1 MDGKQVPRRDE
12 PPLGL
17 LARGYIGLGLSLGGL
32 AYGGEVGR
40 GLAMVGTAI
49 TVSGGAEQVNVPD
62 VTGKQLNEART
73 ILTDA
78 GFRVETRDK
87 SDDGAR
93 QGQVLEQLP
102 KAGDKAGKN
111 SVVTLTVSSGREQV
125 VVPSLFNVPESE
137 AASELRGIGFQ
148 VERTTSTDA
157 SDSSTP
163 MSHRTAST
171 RLTRSGARP
180 RSRADSPIAERTR
193 LYARQNTASQV
204 VLASSTRILTTLD
217 QRRAEFKSNPAA
229 LRQFVTSEFNTLFDG
244 DYAARLVL
252 GVHGRGA
259 SDADVKLFGQALT
272 ERLLSAYGARLADF
286 NARLKVRVKSE
297 APLPGGRGVKV
308 DTEFVQADQTVTPIT
323 FYARNV
329 GGQWKVFDVLPEGVS
344 FVQTFK
350 TQFDTPLRQ
359 KSIAQVAA
367 DLKSGKL
374 QVNGSGSGN

>member
-1 MDGKQVPRRDE
+1 MKT
-12 PPLGL
+12 LMKHSFLAAALSAAL
-17 LARGYIGLGLSLGGL
+17 LAS
-32 AYGGEVGR
+32 APQ
-40 GLAMVGTAI
+40 
-49 TVSGGAEQVNVPD
+49 TVSAQAV
-62 VTGKQLNEART
+62 
-73 ILTDA
+73 
-78 GFRVETRDK
+78 
-87 SDDGAR
+87 
-93 QGQVLEQLP
+93 
-102 KAGDKAGKN
+102 
-111 SVVTLTVSSGREQV
+111 
-125 VVPSLFNVPESE
+125 
-137 AASELRGIGFQ
+137 AA
-148 VERTTSTDA
+148 A
-157 SDSSTP
+157 
-163 MSHRTAST
+163 
-171 RLTRSGARP
+171 
-180 RSRADSPIAERTR
+180 
-193 LYARQNTASQV
+193 ARQNSASQL
-204 VLASSTRILTTLD
+204 VLSSSTRILATLD

-229 LRQFVTSEFNTLFDG
+229 LRQYVTTEFNTLFDG

-297 APLPGGRGVKV
+297 SPLPGGRGVKV
-308 DTEFVQADQTVTPIT
+308 ETEFLQPDQTVTPIT

-374 QVNGSGSGN
+374 QVNGSANGK

>member
-1 MDGKQVPRRDE
+1 MKTLMKPSLLSVV
-12 PPLGL
+12 LSAAL
-17 LARGYIGLGLSLGGL
+17 LAS
-32 AYGGEVGR
+32 APV
-40 GLAMVGTAI
+40 AVFAQTAAPA
-49 TVSGGAEQVNVPD
+49 TA
-62 VTGKQLNEART
+62 T
-73 ILTDA
+73 
-78 GFRVETRDK
+78 
-87 SDDGAR
+87 
-93 QGQVLEQLP
+93 
-102 KAGDKAGKN
+102 KA
-111 SVVTLTVSSGREQV
+111 S
-125 VVPSLFNVPESE
+125 
-137 AASELRGIGFQ
+137 
-148 VERTTSTDA
+148 
-157 SDSSTP
+157 
-163 MSHRTAST
+163 
-171 RLTRSGARP
+171 
-180 RSRADSPIAERTR
+180 
-193 LYARQNTASQV
+193 ASQV

-297 APLPGGRGVKV
+297 TPLPGGRGVKV
-308 DTEFVQADQTVTPIT
+308 DTEFLQADQTVTPIT
-323 FYARNV
+323 FYVRNV

-367 DLKSGKL
+367 DLKAGRL
-374 QVNGSGSGN
+374 QVNGSAGGN

>member
-1 MDGKQVPRRDE
+1 MKTLIKPSLLSVV
-12 PPLGL
+12 LSAAL
-17 LARGYIGLGLSLGGL
+17 LAS
-32 AYGGEVGR
+32 APV
-40 GLAMVGTAI
+40 AVFAQ
-49 TVSGGAEQVNVPD
+49 AAAPAAAAA
-62 VTGKQLNEART
+62 KQ
-73 ILTDA
+73 
-78 GFRVETRDK
+78 
-87 SDDGAR
+87 
-93 QGQVLEQLP
+93 
-102 KAGDKAGKN
+102 N
-111 SVVTLTVSSGREQV
+111 S
-125 VVPSLFNVPESE
+125 
-137 AASELRGIGFQ
+137 
-148 VERTTSTDA
+148 
-157 SDSSTP
+157 
-163 MSHRTAST
+163 
-171 RLTRSGARP
+171 
-180 RSRADSPIAERTR
+180 
-193 LYARQNTASQV
+193 ASQV
-204 VLASSTRILTTLD
+204 VLGSSTRILTTLD

-229 LRQFVTSEFNTLFDG
+229 LRQFVTSEFNTLFDS

-297 APLPGGRGVKV
+297 SPLPGGRGVKV
-308 DTEFVQADQTVTPIT
+308 DTEFVQTDQTVTPIT

-374 QVNGSGSGN
+374 QVNGSAGGN

>member
-1 MDGKQVPRRDE
+1 MKTLMKPS
-12 PPLGL
+12 L
-17 LARGYIGLGLSLGGL
+17 L
-32 AYGGEVGR
+32 
-40 GLAMVGTAI
+40 
-49 TVSGGAEQVNVPD
+49 
-62 VTGKQLNEART
+62 
-73 ILTDA
+73 
-78 GFRVETRDK
+78 
-87 SDDGAR
+87 
-93 QGQVLEQLP
+93 
-102 KAGDKAGKN
+102 
-111 SVVTLTVSSGREQV
+111 SVVLSAALLVSAPLAVSAQT
-125 VVPSLFNVPESE
+125 
-137 AASELRGIGFQ
+137 AAPATATKQ
-148 VERTTSTDA
+148 A
-157 SDSSTP
+157 S
-163 MSHRTAST
+163 
-171 RLTRSGARP
+171 
-180 RSRADSPIAERTR
+180 
-193 LYARQNTASQV
+193 ASQV

-229 LRQFVTSEFNTLFDG
+229 LRQFVTTEFNTLFDG

-297 APLPGGRGVKV
+297 SPLPGGRGVKV

-367 DLKSGKL
+367 DLKAGRL
-374 QVNGSGSGN
+374 QVNGSASGN

>member
-1 MDGKQVPRRDE
+1 MKNPIKPSFLSVV
-12 PPLGL
+12 LSAAL
-17 LARGYIGLGLSLGGL
+17 LAS
-32 AYGGEVGR
+32 A
-40 GLAMVGTAI
+40 
-49 TVSGGAEQVNVPD
+49 P
-62 VTGKQLNEART
+62 
-73 ILTDA
+73 
-78 GFRVETRDK
+78 
-87 SDDGAR
+87 
-93 QGQVLEQLP
+93 
-102 KAGDKAGKN
+102 
-111 SVVTLTVSSGREQV
+111 V
-125 VVPSLFNVPESE
+125 VVSAQT
-137 AASELRGIGFQ
+137 AAP
-148 VERTTSTDA
+148 A
-157 SDSSTP
+157 
-163 MSHRTAST
+163 A
-171 RLTRSGARP
+171 A
-180 RSRADSPIAERTR
+180 
-193 LYARQNTASQV
+193 ARQNTASQV

-374 QVNGSGSGN
+374 QVNGSAGN

>member
-1 MDGKQVPRRDE
+1 MKHSF
-12 PPLGL
+12 LAAALSAAL
-17 LARGYIGLGLSLGGL
+17 LAS
-32 AYGGEVGR
+32 APQ
-40 GLAMVGTAI
+40 
-49 TVSGGAEQVNVPD
+49 TVSAQAV
-62 VTGKQLNEART
+62 
-73 ILTDA
+73 
-78 GFRVETRDK
+78 
-87 SDDGAR
+87 
-93 QGQVLEQLP
+93 
-102 KAGDKAGKN
+102 
-111 SVVTLTVSSGREQV
+111 
-125 VVPSLFNVPESE
+125 
-137 AASELRGIGFQ
+137 AA
-148 VERTTSTDA
+148 A
-157 SDSSTP
+157 
-163 MSHRTAST
+163 
-171 RLTRSGARP
+171 
-180 RSRADSPIAERTR
+180 
-193 LYARQNTASQV
+193 ARQNSASQL
-204 VLASSTRILTTLD
+204 VLSSSTRILATLD

-229 LRQFVTSEFNTLFDG
+229 LRQYVTTEFNTLFDG

-297 APLPGGRGVKV
+297 SPLPGGRGVKV
-308 DTEFVQADQTVTPIT
+308 ETEFLQPDQTVTPIT

-374 QVNGSGSGN
+374 QVNGSANGK

>member
-1 MDGKQVPRRDE
+1 MKNPIKPSFLSVV
-12 PPLGL
+12 LSAAL
-17 LARGYIGLGLSLGGL
+17 LAS
-32 AYGGEVGR
+32 APVV
-40 GLAMVGTAI
+40 ASAQTA
-49 TVSGGAEQVNVPD
+49 AP
-62 VTGKQLNEART
+62 
-73 ILTDA
+73 
-78 GFRVETRDK
+78 
-87 SDDGAR
+87 
-93 QGQVLEQLP
+93 
-102 KAGDKAGKN
+102 
-111 SVVTLTVSSGREQV
+111 
-125 VVPSLFNVPESE
+125 
-137 AASELRGIGFQ
+137 AA
-148 VERTTSTDA
+148 
-157 SDSSTP
+157 
-163 MSHRTAST
+163 
-171 RLTRSGARP
+171 
-180 RSRADSPIAERTR
+180 
-193 LYARQNTASQV
+193 ARQNTASQV

-367 DLKSGKL
+367 DLKSGRL
-374 QVNGSGSGN
+374 QVNGSAGSN

>member
-1 MDGKQVPRRDE
+1 MKTPIKPSLLSVV
-12 PPLGL
+12 LSAAL
-17 LARGYIGLGLSLGGL
+17 LAS
-32 AYGGEVGR
+32 A
-40 GLAMVGTAI
+40 
-49 TVSGGAEQVNVPD
+49 P
-62 VTGKQLNEART
+62 
-73 ILTDA
+73 
-78 GFRVETRDK
+78 
-87 SDDGAR
+87 
-93 QGQVLEQLP
+93 
-102 KAGDKAGKN
+102 
-111 SVVTLTVSSGREQV
+111 V
-125 VVPSLFNVPESE
+125 VVFAQ
-137 AASELRGIGFQ
+137 AA
-148 VERTTSTDA
+148 A
-157 SDSSTP
+157 P
-163 MSHRTAST
+163 A
-171 RLTRSGARP
+171 A
-180 RSRADSPIAERTR
+180 AAK
-193 LYARQNTASQV
+193 QNSASQV

-297 APLPGGRGVKV
+297 TPLPGGRGVKV

-374 QVNGSGSGN
+374 QVNGSAGGN

>member
-1 MDGKQVPRRDE
+1 MKTLIKPSLLSVV
-12 PPLGL
+12 LSAAL
-17 LARGYIGLGLSLGGL
+17 LAS
-32 AYGGEVGR
+32 A
-40 GLAMVGTAI
+40 
-49 TVSGGAEQVNVPD
+49 P
-62 VTGKQLNEART
+62 
-73 ILTDA
+73 
-78 GFRVETRDK
+78 
-87 SDDGAR
+87 
-93 QGQVLEQLP
+93 
-102 KAGDKAGKN
+102 
-111 SVVTLTVSSGREQV
+111 V
-125 VVPSLFNVPESE
+125 VVFAQ
-137 AASELRGIGFQ
+137 AA
-148 VERTTSTDA
+148 A
-157 SDSSTP
+157 P
-163 MSHRTAST
+163 A
-171 RLTRSGARP
+171 A
-180 RSRADSPIAERTR
+180 AAK
-193 LYARQNTASQV
+193 QNSASQV

-229 LRQFVTSEFNTLFDG
+229 LRQFVTTEFNTLFDG

-286 NARLKVRVKSE
+286 NARLKLRVKSE
-297 APLPGGRGVKV
+297 TPLPGGRGVKV

-374 QVNGSGSGN
+374 QVNGSAGGN

>member
-1 MDGKQVPRRDE
+1 MKT
-12 PPLGL
+12 LMKHSFLAAALSAAL
-17 LARGYIGLGLSLGGL
+17 LAS
-32 AYGGEVGR
+32 APQ
-40 GLAMVGTAI
+40 A
-49 TVSGGAEQVNVPD
+49 VSAQAV
-62 VTGKQLNEART
+62 
-73 ILTDA
+73 
-78 GFRVETRDK
+78 
-87 SDDGAR
+87 
-93 QGQVLEQLP
+93 
-102 KAGDKAGKN
+102 
-111 SVVTLTVSSGREQV
+111 
-125 VVPSLFNVPESE
+125 
-137 AASELRGIGFQ
+137 AA
-148 VERTTSTDA
+148 A
-157 SDSSTP
+157 
-163 MSHRTAST
+163 
-171 RLTRSGARP
+171 
-180 RSRADSPIAERTR
+180 
-193 LYARQNTASQV
+193 ARQNSASQL
-204 VLASSTRILTTLD
+204 VLSSSTRILATLD

-229 LRQFVTSEFNTLFDG
+229 LRQYVTTEFNTLFDG

-367 DLKSGKL
+367 DLKSGRL
-374 QVNGSGSGN
+374 QVNGSAGGN

>member
-1 MDGKQVPRRDE
+1 MKPSLLSVV
-12 PPLGL
+12 LSAAL
-17 LARGYIGLGLSLGGL
+17 LAS
-32 AYGGEVGR
+32 APV
-40 GLAMVGTAI
+40 AVFAQTAAPA
-49 TVSGGAEQVNVPD
+49 TA
-62 VTGKQLNEART
+62 T
-73 ILTDA
+73 
-78 GFRVETRDK
+78 
-87 SDDGAR
+87 
-93 QGQVLEQLP
+93 
-102 KAGDKAGKN
+102 KA
-111 SVVTLTVSSGREQV
+111 S
-125 VVPSLFNVPESE
+125 
-137 AASELRGIGFQ
+137 
-148 VERTTSTDA
+148 
-157 SDSSTP
+157 
-163 MSHRTAST
+163 
-171 RLTRSGARP
+171 
-180 RSRADSPIAERTR
+180 
-193 LYARQNTASQV
+193 ASQV

-297 APLPGGRGVKV
+297 TPLPGGRGVKV
-308 DTEFVQADQTVTPIT
+308 DTEFLQADQTVTPIT
-323 FYARNV
+323 FYVRNV

-367 DLKSGKL
+367 DLKAGRL
-374 QVNGSGSGN
+374 QVNGSAGGN

>member
-1 MDGKQVPRRDE
+1 MKTLIKPSLLSVV
-12 PPLGL
+12 LSAAL
-17 LARGYIGLGLSLGGL
+17 LA
-32 AYGGEVGR
+32 AAPV
-40 GLAMVGTAI
+40 AVFAQAAAPAATA
-49 TVSGGAEQVNVPD
+49 
-62 VTGKQLNEART
+62 KQ
-73 ILTDA
+73 
-78 GFRVETRDK
+78 
-87 SDDGAR
+87 
-93 QGQVLEQLP
+93 
-102 KAGDKAGKN
+102 N
-111 SVVTLTVSSGREQV
+111 S
-125 VVPSLFNVPESE
+125 
-137 AASELRGIGFQ
+137 
-148 VERTTSTDA
+148 
-157 SDSSTP
+157 
-163 MSHRTAST
+163 
-171 RLTRSGARP
+171 
-180 RSRADSPIAERTR
+180 
-193 LYARQNTASQV
+193 ASQV

-229 LRQFVTSEFNTLFDG
+229 LRQFVTTEFNTLFDG

-297 APLPGGRGVKV
+297 TPLPGGRGVKV
-308 DTEFVQADQTVTPIT
+308 DSEFVQADQTVTPIT

-374 QVNGSGSGN
+374 QVNGSAGGN

>member
-1 MDGKQVPRRDE
+1 MKTLIKPSLLSVV
-12 PPLGL
+12 LSAVL
-17 LARGYIGLGLSLGGL
+17 LAS
-32 AYGGEVGR
+32 APV
-40 GLAMVGTAI
+40 AVFA
-49 TVSGGAEQVNVPD
+49 Q
-62 VTGKQLNEART
+62 
-73 ILTDA
+73 
-78 GFRVETRDK
+78 
-87 SDDGAR
+87 
-93 QGQVLEQLP
+93 
-102 KAGDKAGKN
+102 
-111 SVVTLTVSSGREQV
+111 
-125 VVPSLFNVPESE
+125 
-137 AASELRGIGFQ
+137 AA
-148 VERTTSTDA
+148 A
-157 SDSSTP
+157 P
-163 MSHRTAST
+163 A
-171 RLTRSGARP
+171 A
-180 RSRADSPIAERTR
+180 A
-193 LYARQNTASQV
+193 ARQNTASQV

-286 NARLKVRVKSE
+286 NARLRVRVKSE
-297 APLPGGRGVKV
+297 TPLPGGRGVKV
-308 DTEFVQADQTVTPIT
+308 DTEFLQADQTVTPIT

-374 QVNGSGSGN
+374 QVNGSAGGN

>member
-1 MDGKQVPRRDE
+1 MKTPIKPSFLSVV
-12 PPLGL
+12 LSAAL
-17 LARGYIGLGLSLGGL
+17 LASAPVLVS
-32 AYGGEVGR
+32 AQ
-40 GLAMVGTAI
+40 TA
-49 TVSGGAEQVNVPD
+49 AP
-62 VTGKQLNEART
+62 
-73 ILTDA
+73 
-78 GFRVETRDK
+78 
-87 SDDGAR
+87 
-93 QGQVLEQLP
+93 
-102 KAGDKAGKN
+102 
-111 SVVTLTVSSGREQV
+111 
-125 VVPSLFNVPESE
+125 
-137 AASELRGIGFQ
+137 AA
-148 VERTTSTDA
+148 
-157 SDSSTP
+157 
-163 MSHRTAST
+163 
-171 RLTRSGARP
+171 
-180 RSRADSPIAERTR
+180 
-193 LYARQNTASQV
+193 ARQNTASQV

-367 DLKSGKL
+367 DLKSGRL
-374 QVNGSGSGN
+374 QVNGSAGGN

>member
-1 MDGKQVPRRDE
+1 MKT
-12 PPLGL
+12 LMKHSFLAAALSAAL
-17 LARGYIGLGLSLGGL
+17 LAS
-32 AYGGEVGR
+32 APQ
-40 GLAMVGTAI
+40 
-49 TVSGGAEQVNVPD
+49 TVSAQAV
-62 VTGKQLNEART
+62 
-73 ILTDA
+73 
-78 GFRVETRDK
+78 
-87 SDDGAR
+87 
-93 QGQVLEQLP
+93 
-102 KAGDKAGKN
+102 
-111 SVVTLTVSSGREQV
+111 
-125 VVPSLFNVPESE
+125 
-137 AASELRGIGFQ
+137 AA
-148 VERTTSTDA
+148 A
-157 SDSSTP
+157 
-163 MSHRTAST
+163 
-171 RLTRSGARP
+171 
-180 RSRADSPIAERTR
+180 
-193 LYARQNTASQV
+193 ARQNSASQL
-204 VLASSTRILTTLD
+204 VLSSSTRILATLD

-229 LRQFVTSEFNTLFDG
+229 LRQYVTTEFNTLFDG

-297 APLPGGRGVKV
+297 SPLPGGRGVKV
-308 DTEFVQADQTVTPIT
+308 ETEFLQPDQTVTPIT

-374 QVNGSGSGN
+374 QVNGSASGK

>member
-1 MDGKQVPRRDE
+1 MKNPIKPSFLSVV
-12 PPLGL
+12 LSAAL
-17 LARGYIGLGLSLGGL
+17 LAS
-32 AYGGEVGR
+32 A
-40 GLAMVGTAI
+40 
-49 TVSGGAEQVNVPD
+49 P
-62 VTGKQLNEART
+62 
-73 ILTDA
+73 
-78 GFRVETRDK
+78 
-87 SDDGAR
+87 
-93 QGQVLEQLP
+93 
-102 KAGDKAGKN
+102 
-111 SVVTLTVSSGREQV
+111 V
-125 VVPSLFNVPESE
+125 VVSAQT
-137 AASELRGIGFQ
+137 AAP
-148 VERTTSTDA
+148 A
-157 SDSSTP
+157 
-163 MSHRTAST
+163 A
-171 RLTRSGARP
+171 
-180 RSRADSPIAERTR
+180 
-193 LYARQNTASQV
+193 ARQNTASQV

-367 DLKSGKL
+367 DLKSGRL
-374 QVNGSGSGN
+374 QVNGSAGGN

>member
-1 MDGKQVPRRDE
+1 MKTLIKPSLLSAV
-12 PPLGL
+12 LSAAL
-17 LARGYIGLGLSLGGL
+17 LASAPL
-32 AYGGEVGR
+32 V
-40 GLAMVGTAI
+40 
-49 TVSGGAEQVNVPD
+49 VSAQAAAPAAA
-62 VTGKQLNEART
+62 KQ
-73 ILTDA
+73 
-78 GFRVETRDK
+78 
-87 SDDGAR
+87 
-93 QGQVLEQLP
+93 
-102 KAGDKAGKN
+102 N
-111 SVVTLTVSSGREQV
+111 S
-125 VVPSLFNVPESE
+125 
-137 AASELRGIGFQ
+137 
-148 VERTTSTDA
+148 
-157 SDSSTP
+157 
-163 MSHRTAST
+163 
-171 RLTRSGARP
+171 
-180 RSRADSPIAERTR
+180 
-193 LYARQNTASQV
+193 ASQV

-229 LRQFVTSEFNTLFDG
+229 LRQFVTDEFNTLFDG

-297 APLPGGRGVKV
+297 TPLPGGRGVKV

>member
-1 MDGKQVPRRDE
+1 MKTLKPSLLSAV
-12 PPLGL
+12 LSAAL
-17 LARGYIGLGLSLGGL
+17 LAAAPL
-32 AYGGEVGR
+32 AVS
-40 GLAMVGTAI
+40 AQTA
-49 TVSGGAEQVNVPD
+49 AAPAAAA
-62 VTGKQLNEART
+62 KQ
-73 ILTDA
+73 
-78 GFRVETRDK
+78 
-87 SDDGAR
+87 
-93 QGQVLEQLP
+93 
-102 KAGDKAGKN
+102 N
-111 SVVTLTVSSGREQV
+111 S
-125 VVPSLFNVPESE
+125 
-137 AASELRGIGFQ
+137 
-148 VERTTSTDA
+148 
-157 SDSSTP
+157 
-163 MSHRTAST
+163 
-171 RLTRSGARP
+171 
-180 RSRADSPIAERTR
+180 
-193 LYARQNTASQV
+193 ASQV

-297 APLPGGRGVKV
+297 TPLPGGRGVKV

-323 FYARNV
+323 FYVRNV

-374 QVNGSGSGN
+374 QVNGSAGGN

>member
-1 MDGKQVPRRDE
+1 MKTLIKPSLLSVV
-12 PPLGL
+12 LSAAL
-17 LARGYIGLGLSLGGL
+17 LAS
-32 AYGGEVGR
+32 APV
-40 GLAMVGTAI
+40 AVFA
-49 TVSGGAEQVNVPD
+49 Q
-62 VTGKQLNEART
+62 
-73 ILTDA
+73 
-78 GFRVETRDK
+78 
-87 SDDGAR
+87 
-93 QGQVLEQLP
+93 
-102 KAGDKAGKN
+102 
-111 SVVTLTVSSGREQV
+111 
-125 VVPSLFNVPESE
+125 
-137 AASELRGIGFQ
+137 AA
-148 VERTTSTDA
+148 A
-157 SDSSTP
+157 P
-163 MSHRTAST
+163 A
-171 RLTRSGARP
+171 A
-180 RSRADSPIAERTR
+180 A
-193 LYARQNTASQV
+193 ARQNTASQV

-259 SDADVKLFGQALT
+259 SDADVKLFGQDLT

-286 NARLKVRVKSE
+286 NARLRVRVKSE
-297 APLPGGRGVKV
+297 TPLPGGRGVKV
-308 DTEFVQADQTVTPIT
+308 DTEFLQADQTVTPIT

-374 QVNGSGSGN
+374 QVNGSAGGN

>member
-1 MDGKQVPRRDE
+1 MKTLMKPSLLSVV
-12 PPLGL
+12 LSAAL
-17 LARGYIGLGLSLGGL
+17 LAS
-32 AYGGEVGR
+32 APVTVF
-40 GLAMVGTAI
+40 AQAAAPATA
-49 TVSGGAEQVNVPD
+49 
-62 VTGKQLNEART
+62 
-73 ILTDA
+73 
-78 GFRVETRDK
+78 
-87 SDDGAR
+87 
-93 QGQVLEQLP
+93 
-102 KAGDKAGKN
+102 
-111 SVVTLTVSSGREQV
+111 
-125 VVPSLFNVPESE
+125 
-137 AASELRGIGFQ
+137 
-148 VERTTSTDA
+148 
-157 SDSSTP
+157 
-163 MSHRTAST
+163 
-171 RLTRSGARP
+171 
-180 RSRADSPIAERTR
+180 
-193 LYARQNTASQV
+193 ARQNTASQV

-229 LRQFVTSEFNTLFDG
+229 LRQFVTTEFNTLFDG

-297 APLPGGRGVKV
+297 TPLPGGRGVKV
-308 DTEFVQADQTVTPIT
+308 DTEFLQPDQTVTPIT

-374 QVNGSGSGN
+374 QVNGSASGR